1 MAKTLRARPGGEQLR
16 LAIINNFNLPDDDA
30 PATSALPVDMNP
42 DGLNVLFAGNVGRF
56 QGLDVVVDA
65 MTLLK
70 ERADIRFVI
79 MGDGAAKSD
88 LQRRVA
94 QTGANIE
101 FVPHQPVAVAK
112 AVMAAACLGF
122 VSLMPEVIRYAYPSK
137 TMTYLSQGCP
147 LLVAVEEGSE
157 LARSVVADD
166 TGFHVPTGD
175 ATALAALLE
184 YIADQPRDDIRIKS
198 ANAHAKAAREYDQSV
213 VMAHWTDLL
222 AGKWGA
228 A

>member
-1 MAKTLRARPGGEQLR
+1 
-16 LAIINNFNLPDDDA
+16 
-30 PATSALPVDMNP
+30 
-42 DGLNVLFAGNVGRF
+42 
-56 QGLDVVVDA
+56 
-65 MTLLK
+65 
-70 ERADIRFVI
+70 
-79 MGDGAAKSD
+79 
-88 LQRRVA
+88 
-94 QTGANIE
+94 
-101 FVPHQPVAVAK
+101 
-112 AVMAAACLGF
+112 MAAACLGF